1 MDREADRSTLSFEVA
16 ADAAKVEQTGMLDS
30 KSGQQTGF
38 KPPNISQEGLDH
50 ECVMKFSDEA
60 VHSVS
65 FPFHSDHVLLIEGLI
80 TFSHLSL
87 FLFAILAS
95 QIKTHNYC
103 YTNVCKTSH
112 NTITVRITAWLYS
125 SH

>member
-1 MDREADRSTLSFEVA
+1 MDKEADRSTLSFEVA
-16 ADAAKVEQTGMLDS
+16 AGAAKVEQTGILDS

-38 KPPNISQEGLDH
+38 KPPNISQEGL
-50 ECVMKFSDEA
+50 VMKFSDEA

-65 FPFHSDHVLLIEGLI
+65 FPFHSDHVLLVGGLT

-95 QIKTHNYC
+95 QIKTRNYC
-103 YTNVCKTSH
+103 YTNVCKPVTTPSP
-112 NTITVRITAWLYS
+112 
-125 SH
+125 